1 MHAVPFRQ
9 NGTSIKQ
16 YSLTFSLSCLFQQ
29 PPFENPEWF
38 YRHVEMHSL
47 LIDVPAGDCEFPVR
61 CGWKGISGNTL
72 VSQD

>member
-1 MHAVPFRQ
+1 MV
-9 NGTSIKQ
+9 
-16 YSLTFSLSCLFQQ
+16 FSYLLKQ

-61 CGWKGISGNTL
+61 CGWKGMSMNMFFFHY
-72 VSQD
+72 